1 MRRLLA
7 GFLLVATACSD
18 SAPPDAPDVGV
29 EAEVLPGEGIGPLR
43 VGMRYAEALEALG
56 PLEGVFVANRLAF
69 GRYNSLRVE
78 VVLVSADDDDVSD
91 DAIVIGV
98 GALDGGDFH
107 GPVVPGTS
115 RDAVVARFGEPD
127 DVAGETQYYREGFG
141 LEYDGDRVL
150 KVGIF
155 RPYEDAPVP
164 PEMRPAA
171 TRIDR

>member
-1 MRRLLA
+1 M
-7 GFLLVATACSD
+7 
-18 SAPPDAPDVGV
+18 
-29 EAEVLPGEGIGPLR
+29 
-43 VGMRYAEALEALG
+43 
-56 PLEGVFVANRLAF
+56 FVANRLAF